1 MLLIRNY
8 FYFQKANIESMDPI
22 LYSKYH
28 HLQERDVNDF
38 LLACASFSNWCNLT
52 KKIVMDVGCGSGNT
66 SCAWF
71 LSLFLQV
78 KRLIAIDKSEE
89 MIKLAKVLNPHP
101 KIEYMVAD
109 IADESSLECWEGTI
123 HKVISTWCFQFIAD
137 KRKAFRNVYNLL
149 KPGGEAAILFEVD
162 SPYHQCY
169 RCIIER
175 PKWSHIFKSRS
186 LEYPQIYSENS
197 SDVYYKRLLQ
207 ELGFTV
213 VLCKKKQKTFAF
225 SSDEDCIG
233 FLLSVF
239 SLYKMVP
246 DECMEEFRNDLLESF
261 LLYGG
266 REASGRPVVYYNL
279 MNVLVKRPNQTT

>member
-89 MIKLAKVLNPHP
+89 MIKLA
-101 KIEYMVAD
+101 
-109 IADESSLECWEGTI
+109 
-123 HKVISTWCFQFIAD
+123 
-137 KRKAFRNVYNLL
+137 
-149 KPGGEAAILFEVD
+149 
-162 SPYHQCY
+162 
-169 RCIIER
+169 
-175 PKWSHIFKSRS
+175 KSRS